1 MPNLR
6 KIEPFSIQM
15 PAHPLLPIK
24 RAHNKQTQ
32 VKVLPSNLLIR
43 SKPRVLHEIPHP
55 AQPAD
60 QQKESK
66 GLETT
71 TPQYNQRQYRDK
83 EIVLGGR

>member
-1 MPNLR
+1 MSP
-6 KIEPFSIQM
+6 
-15 PAHPLLPIK
+15 HPLLPIK

-43 SKPRVLHEIPHP
+43 SKPRVLHEIPYP
-55 AQPAD
+55 AQPAH

-71 TPQYNQRQYRDK
+71 THQHKQCEYRDS
-83 EIVLGGR
+83 EIVLGDE